1 MGIVRADVVASL
13 LRLLELLEAQA
24 KLAGGGDGRSRVQG
38 RRGPGG
44 GRSRRA
50 PGKGAGLEVVIDREM
65 RCLSFQGQM
74 TAAIEELTRPIEE
87 ASGYLADEIYKLG
100 LIADT
105 ARAVWG

>member
-1 MGIVRADVVASL
+1 M
-13 LRLLELLEAQA
+13 
-24 KLAGGGDGRSRVQG
+24 
-38 RRGPGG
+38 
-44 GRSRRA
+44 
-50 PGKGAGLEVVIDREM
+50 EVVIDREM